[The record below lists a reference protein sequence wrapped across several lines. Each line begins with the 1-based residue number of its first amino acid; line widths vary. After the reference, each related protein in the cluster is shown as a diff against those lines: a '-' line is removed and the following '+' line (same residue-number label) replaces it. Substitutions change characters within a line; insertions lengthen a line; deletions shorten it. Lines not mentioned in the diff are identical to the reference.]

1 MGKRTLVLL
10 LSALLCM
17 ALVSCGGDSQQT
29 AELSVQAEETNPQ
42 IEQAEA
48 LEDANYPDEPI
59 MSLDA
64 AASMIEAAY
73 TDKNG
78 AFGAEVSALSD
89 GVVAYYWMNGMF
101 ESFMGYY
108 LGENNDGKEAELIEK
123 CNTLAEGGRELLNS
137 MGYQDK
143 QFLFSVVRKG
153 DTSHNVF
160 SVLDG
165 EIIFNLL
172 DMPNEE

>member
-1 MGKRTLVLL
+1 
-10 LSALLCM
+10 
-17 ALVSCGGDSQQT
+17 
-29 AELSVQAEETNPQ
+29 
-42 IEQAEA
+42 
-48 LEDANYPDEPI
+48 
-59 MSLDA
+59 
-64 AASMIEAAY
+64 MIEAAY